1 MTVTVTVTVTVTMTV
16 TVTQLLLS
24 TRRALW
30 SLLVVV
36 VVAHGCSP

>member
-1 MTVTVTVTVTVTMTV
+1 MTMSVTMS
-16 TVTQLLLS
+16 VTQLLLS
-24 TRRALW
+24 TGRALW